1 MQFNRTSLEI
11 PTFENDLFTKLPYT
25 LTSLSFNINRK
36 FLGEKLVSKS
46 EASLLSSK
54 GKNSSTLLGL
64 RSGVD
69 YYVREYLNL
78 NLSAY
83 FRFSHNKNPAE
94 NERKIDIN
102 ASGITLTMFYKF

>member
-1 MQFNRTSLEI
+1 M
-11 PTFENDLFTKLPYT
+11 PYT

-36 FLGEKLVSKS
+36 FLGEKFVSKN
-46 EASLLSSK
+46 EVSLLNSK

-64 RSGVD
+64 RSGID
-69 YYVREYLNL
+69 YYLREDFNL
-78 NLSAY
+78 NLVAY
-83 FRFSHNKNPAE
+83 FRFSYSKNSVE